1 MGVIASTNPTLM
13 DVAKLK
19 EPDGGIVT
27 DIVEMQSQDNELIL
41 DSTWMEA
48 NGGTFHR
55 SSQRIGIPE
64 PTWREFYQGVQPTK
78 STYAQVDEPLGMM
91 EARSQVDKDLADMAT
106 DPAQFRLIEAGGH
119 LEGMNQSLAE
129 TALYGSVKTS
139 PAKFNGIIPRFNS
152 LKGGGAEVA
161 SSENVIDAGGQST
174 DNTSIL
180 LLNWSPRTVFFSY
193 PKGSNAGIAREDLG
207 VNHHARPPDGGA
219 GEFTAYE
226 EKFTQKAGL
235 VVRDWRYVVRICNID
250 VSNLVGETSAA
261 DILKLMTVAY
271 HKIRSLQGGRPA
283 FYVNRTILT
292 MLDIQAQNKAN
303 VYLTAGNE
311 ESQAKLMFRRIP
323 IRTVDA
329 LKNNEDR
336 VV

>member
-1 MGVIASTNPTLM
+1 MATLAARNPTLM

-27 DIVEMQSQDNELIL
+27 DIVEMQSQDNEIL
-41 DSTWMEA
+41 LDATWQEA

-106 DPAQFRLIEAGGH
+106 DVAQFRLIEAGGH
-119 LEGMNQSLAE
+119 LEGMNQSLAQ
-129 TALYGSVKTS
+129 TTIYGSVKTS
-139 PAKFNGIIPRFNS
+139 PARFNGLAPRFS
-152 LKGGGAEVA
+152 ALKDGGTPAA

-174 DNTSIL
+174 DNTSIWL
-180 LLNWSPRTVFFSY
+180 INWSPRTVFFAY
-193 PKGSNAGIAREDLG
+193 PKASNAGISREDLG
-207 VNHHARPPDGGA
+207 VNHHARPPDGSA

-235 VVRDWRYVVRICNID
+235 VVRDWRHVVRICNID

-271 HKIRSLQGGRPA
+271 HKVRSLSAGRPA
-283 FYVNRTILT
+283 FYANRTILT

-303 VYLTAGNE
+303 VYLTIGRE
-311 ESQAKLMFRRIP
+311 ESEAKLSFRRIP

-329 LKNNEDR
+329 IVNDEDR